1 MPINFKYIKPKNF
14 EELSNLIQMF
24 GDRITYLAGG
34 TDFVPDLK
42 RGRIKPEIVLN
53 ISDIPELNKIE
64 IRNYEIHIGSA
75 VTFARLQK
83 SPEIERYVPALKVAA
98 SQVGS
103 PQIRSIATIG
113 GNIATASPAGD
124 SLPGLCAHRA
134 SIILVHKNSERTV
147 SVLEYLNE
155 SSIQK
160 KNDLIKAIVIPISD
174 QVQTKGTFV
183 KLGRRNALSIARIN
197 GALVVK
203 HEDGYL
209 KEVHLFL
216 GAVGKIPI
224 RLDIPFDIMETLLS
238 HGKFDFYLVKNIADL
253 AADAIRKSIPDRESL
268 PYKQRAVRGVIFDL
282 MRGLFNG

>member
-1 MPINFKYIKPKNF
+1 M
-14 EELSNLIQMF
+14 
-24 GDRITYLAGG
+24 
-34 TDFVPDLK
+34 
-42 RGRIKPEIVLN
+42 
-53 ISDIPELNKIE
+53 
-64 IRNYEIHIGSA
+64 
-75 VTFARLQK
+75 
-83 SPEIERYVPALKVAA
+83 
-98 SQVGS
+98 
-103 PQIRSIATIG
+103 ATIG
-113 GNIATASPAGD
+113 GNLATASPAGD

-160 KNDLIKAIVIPISD
+160 KNELIKAIVIPISD